1 MPANILLDDLPV
13 QSELNRYLP
22 DNWPPVIERDIDGPN
37 SLPTQ
42 IDGDVPNLGRYGA
55 CRRVA
60 RSIFLGSAPIQT
72 AANQGLEDRRIKL
85 GCVNPGEPPAIF
97 GDAMRRLAN
106 TAAYLYQDGARY
118 WYSTQPTVATLA
130 EGRAE
135 EYRRNRDPVDKQIE
149 ARLRA
154 DLSNR
159 GDFKAVHVL
168 PASGQD
174 VQDDH
179 DAPPGGTRTQ
189 LSSYQGAECGQQGGD
204 GSESYLGVPR
214 FNSPFVQKRARV
226 FGAGPSTTPGPG
238 GRSKALPGMAI
249 NP

>member
-1 MPANILLDDLPV
+1 M
-13 QSELNRYLP
+13 
-22 DNWPPVIERDIDGPN
+22 
-37 SLPTQ
+37 
-42 IDGDVPNLGRYGA
+42 
-55 CRRVA
+55 A

-72 AANQGLEDRRIKL
+72 AANQGLEDRRIKM

-130 EGRAE
+130 EGKAE

-149 ARLRA
+149 VRLRA

-179 DAPPGGTRTQ
+179 DARLVVLGPNYPHTREQ
-189 LSSYQGAECGQQGGD
+189 EADSRAVELAG
-204 GSESYLGVPR
+204 GSESYLGRAVPTWGPR
-214 FNSPFVQKRARV
+214 SGARPRRR
-226 FGAGPSTTPGPG
+226 GGGQALSGPG
-238 GRSKALPGMAI
+238 RRTALVWHGNQSLMTGKGSTCRHTRSDRAENL
-249 NP
+249 